1 MDNIG
6 LMEIN
11 EIRPFFTKAFFELQ
25 KLKPAGQAVDP
36 HAASTQDYG
45 GLDGTASLGST
56 LPETS
61 RFNRSTTHGSR
72 GETR

>member
-11 EIRPFFTKAFFELQ
+11 EIRPFFTKAFYELQ
-25 KLKPAGQAVDP
+25 KLKPAGQVLDP
-36 HAASTQDYG
+36 HGGSTQDYG
-45 GLDGTASLGST
+45 QFDGTASLGST

-72 GETR
+72 GDAR